1 MIFLGL
7 GASKGGIAEEKLH
20 AIAQRVV
27 FPGEQMER
35 LIKVEL
41 ELAIL
46 RLQVY

>member
-7 GASKGGIAEEKLH
+7 GDSKGGIAEEKLH

-35 LIKVEL
+35 FKSRTGISN
-41 ELAIL
+41 
-46 RLQVY
+46 